1 MHRAYVYTQKQIH
14 ARSWRSS
21 VLMAIISIMMIQT
34 QLTSAVALQYEGGTS
49 HTFVGPSPPEG
60 QSYRYQWI
68 ASDGFPLVG
77 SDISFTWTAPDV
89 TEPTNITMSL
99 FVDSGAEGCT
109 NESQLELLIL
119 PKSNIR
125 IELECVRPN
134 PDGSYAAKFTYDNPD
149 DEIAIPKGD
158 YNRMDPA
165 PSSGSQPETFQH
177 GHHSF
182 TVNFDPKTPI
192 TWTLQ
197 GQQATA
203 TKESPSCSIGSPLV
217 VTKVADRTAA
227 YAGSIVTFTI
237 TVKNEGDE
245 EVNEVYLV
253 DTLSPGLI
261 YDYSGTQPKPVSVS
275 GSVLNWDLG
284 TLEPKESKVV
294 ILTAILDPGLCP
306 GQNIVSL
313 DTRATDYEREL
324 NVQAA
329 ERESSNILEIID
341 SLTMNKTKLEAKLK
355 SIMAHRDAF
364 NRTFGTIKSSIKTIG
379 NYTRNNYTNISTGEI
394 LTEELNA
401 TGFLVW
407 SEYFRPAKRDLLRT
421 EYGAGGE
428 VVSDFYDFMPTKE
441 TLKIEYD
448 TPDKGYKTYTV
459 RCYLTGDTLIITVD
473 PYGNVVSREYKK
485 TPGLPQIFGPLKNC
499 AKAYGIVGDT
509 PMESNEACVEI
520 VWSCQRPQPIS
531 ALRVTKVADHEIA
544 HEKEVVKYT
553 YTVQNTGETSIVTL
567 TLNDDKVGLVIFNEP
582 VDLDPGDTLTYYA
595 DYTVKREDAPSLRNT
610 VIASGTDENGRD
622 VISDPVQEE
631 VRIVEGCGLNKT
643 ASPKVVKPGD
653 YITYT
658 INWDRKDSY
667 KIVEY
672 FPSQVSF
679 ISASPPPSLGDNV
692 WIVSEPSG
700 TISIVVQV
708 ARDIGNTTFNM
719 GQGVTG
725 TGFVNVHNDIHT
737 NPVILTNKA
746 ALYDKNDVLLCTA
759 SYDVVVGPPQTSA
772 SLREHGSGN
781 YASEDVILY
790 HNSNRSVE
798 WNKSLKV
805 TYRPTSF
812 SLPGDRA
819 LNYATKWI
827 ERVLSKNYATGGST
841 KEEYTYATMIDR
853 EGYLKQDENG
863 STMITDTSFE
873 GVGRIGLLKKDVDM
887 NTTWNASQI
896 FESHDDYIGKFQ
908 IYQKFDEY
916 GKNVEF
922 ERSVNGTGYVAG
934 ARSIG
939 ISQRSYEVGT
949 GKFQSDEKISTVV
962 NYIAKDIALEHA
974 PTSYAYT
981 PNVSTASDLLWEE
994 GMWSKT
1000 PNSLISERFSSAQ
1013 SLQKEST
1020 AEGLSEMDTEAKAS
1034 GQADFRTIYK
1044 DLEST
1049 GIVNEVD
1056 MVERYSGDF
1065 AFKRMT
1071 RLTGVAKYNRPH
1083 LTLTK
1088 EANVDLLNT
1097 TFADY
1102 RITVT
1107 NNGDRVLGPVYV
1119 KDIFPE
1125 GTEYISSSLRP
1136 SELTD
1141 GYCTWTLVSL
1151 GIGSKAIIDLRLNIT
1166 KETANLVNRVQATGN
1181 SSKGWI
1187 TAGNFSAVKLNWLTC
1202 CPPQIFASKTARID
1216 PLDQKMV
1223 WYRLD
1228 IRNREEYSMVVFLR
1242 DLLPAGMQFINSSLE
1257 PSENN
1262 SRQISWTILD
1272 LGPGESKSIIY
1283 RARAAADGSYVNHVH
1298 IEAFSVDGPDSAAA
1312 DVTMQVDL
1320 GRGGYAKPSS
1330 SSGWQIPACFA
1341 LNCSDPIADTDWISC
1356 YVCGGGE
1363 QGNASFIP
1371 PCASCVDTGDDDL
1384 P

>member
-1 MHRAYVYTQKQIH
+1 MHRAYICSQKKIH

-21 VLMAIISIMMIQT
+21 ALMVIISLMMIQA
-34 QLTSAVALQYEGGTS
+34 QYPFAVALQYEGGSS

-68 ASDGFPLVG
+68 ASGGSPQSG

-99 FVDSGAEGCT
+99 LIDSGVEGCT

-134 PDGSYAAKFTYDNPD
+134 PDGSYAAKFTYDNPG
-149 DEIAIPKGD
+149 DEIFVQRGSD
-158 YNRMDPA
+158 NRMEPA
-165 PSSGSQPETFQH
+165 PLSGSQPETFQH

-182 TVNFDPKTPI
+182 TVNFDPKMPI
-192 TWTLQ
+192 TWTLE

-203 TKESPSCSIGSPLV
+203 SKDSPSCSIGSMLV
-217 VTKVADRTAA
+217 VTKVADHKAA
-227 YAGSIVTFTI
+227 YAGSTVTFTI

-253 DTLSPGLI
+253 DSLSPGLI
-261 YDYSGTQPKPVSVS
+261 YDYSGTQPKPASVS
-275 GSVLNWDLG
+275 GNLLNWNLG

-294 ILTAILDPGLCP
+294 ILTAIVDPGLCP
-306 GQNIVSL
+306 GQNIVTS
-313 DTRATDYEREL
+313 DTRAPENEIKL

-329 ERESSNILEIID
+329 ERRSSNLPQIID
-341 SLTMNKTKLEAKLK
+341 SLTRNKTKLEAKLK

-364 NRTFGTIKSSIKTIG
+364 NKTFGTIKSSIKTID
-379 NYTRNNYTNISTGEI
+379 NHTRNNYTNISTGEI
-394 LTEELNA
+394 LIEELNA

-407 SEYFRPAKRDLLRT
+407 SEYLRPAKRDLLRT
-421 EYGAGGE
+421 EYGTNGE
-428 VVSDFYDFMPTKE
+428 VLLDFYDFMPTKE

-459 RCYLTGDTLIITVD
+459 RYYVTGDTLIITVD

-485 TPGLPQIFGPLKNC
+485 TPGLPQISGPLKNC

-520 VWSCQRPQPIS
+520 AWSCQRPQPVS
-531 ALRVTKVADHEIA
+531 SLKVTKVADREVA
-544 HEKEVVKYT
+544 SEKDVIRYT
-553 YTVQNTGETSIVTL
+553 YTVQNTGETKIVTL
-567 TLNDDKVGLVIFNEP
+567 TLNDDKVGPVIFNEP
-582 VDLDPGDTLTYYA
+582 VDMDPGDTLTYFA
-595 DYTVKREDAPSLRNT
+595 DYTVKRQDAPSLRNV
-610 VIASGTDENGRD
+610 VIASGTDENGLD
-622 VISDPVQEE
+622 VISDPAQEE
-631 VRIVEGCGLNKT
+631 VRIIEGCGLNKT
-643 ASPKVVKPGD
+643 ASPKIVKPGD

-658 INWDRKDSY
+658 INWDRKDSH

-679 ISASPPPSLGDNV
+679 ISASPSPSLGDNV

-700 TISIVVQV
+700 TIVIVVQV
-708 ARDIGNTTFNM
+708 ARDIGNATFDM

-737 NPVILTNKA
+737 NSVILTNKA
-746 ALYDKNDVLLCTA
+746 ALYDKNNVLLCTA
-759 SYDVVVGPPQTSA
+759 SSDVFVGPPQTGA
-772 SLREHGSGN
+772 SLREHGSGK
-781 YASEDVILY
+781 YASEDVITY

-805 TYRPTSF
+805 TYKPTSF
-812 SLPGDRA
+812 SLPGNRA
-819 LNYATKWI
+819 VSYATKWI
-827 ERVLSKNYATGGST
+827 ERALSKNYATGGST

-853 EGYLKQDENG
+853 EGYLKQEENG

-873 GVGRIGLLKKDVDM
+873 GVGRIELLKKDADM

-896 FESHDDYIGKFQ
+896 FESQEDYIGKFQ
-908 IYQKFDEY
+908 VYQKFDEY
-916 GKNVEF
+916 GKNVEY
-922 ERSVNGTGYVAG
+922 EKSVNGTGYVAG
-934 ARSIG
+934 TRNIG
-939 ISQRSYEVGT
+939 VSQRSYEVGT
-949 GKFQSDEKISTVV
+949 GKYRSDEKISTVV
-962 NYIAKDIALEHA
+962 NYISKDITLEHA

-981 PNVSTASDLLWEE
+981 PYVSTASDLLWEE

-1020 AEGLSEMDTEAKAS
+1020 AEGLSQIDTEAKAV
-1034 GQADFRTIYK
+1034 GQADFRTVYK
-1044 DLEST
+1044 DLKST
-1049 GIVNEVD
+1049 SSVNEVD
-1056 MVERYSGDF
+1056 MAQRYSGDF

-1083 LTLTK
+1083 ITLTK
-1088 EANVDLLNT
+1088 DAHVDLLNT

-1228 IRNREEYSMVVFLR
+1228 IRNRESYSMVAFLR

-1262 SRQISWTILD
+1262 SNQISWTIMD

-1283 RARAAADGSYVNHVH
+1283 RARAAGDGTYANHVH
-1298 IEAFSVDGPDSAAA
+1298 IEAFSLDGPDSATA
-1312 DVTMQVDL
+1312 DVTMQVEL
-1320 GRGGYAKPSS
+1320 GREGSSKPSS
-1330 SSGWQIPACFA
+1330 SQGWQIPACFG
-1341 LNCSDPIADTDWISC
+1341 LNCSDLIADTDWISC
-1356 YVCGGGE
+1356 YVCGGSE
-1363 QGNASFIP
+1363 KGNASFVP

>member
-1 MHRAYVYTQKQIH
+1 
-14 ARSWRSS
+14 
-21 VLMAIISIMMIQT
+21 MMMVQA
-34 QLTSAVALQYEGGTS
+34 QLPFAVALQYEGGTS

-68 ASDGFPLVG
+68 ASGGFPLTG
-77 SDISFTWTAPDV
+77 SDISFKWTAPDV

-99 FVDSGAEGCT
+99 LVDSGVDGCT
-109 NESQLELLIL
+109 NESELKLLIL
-119 PKSNIR
+119 PKSDLR

-134 PDGSYAAKFTYDNPD
+134 PDGSYTAKFTYDNHD
-149 DEIAIPKGD
+149 DEIFIQKGED
-158 YNRMDPA
+158 NKMDPA
-165 PSSGSQPETFQH
+165 PLSGSQPETFQR

-182 TVNFDPKTPI
+182 TVNFDPKMPM
-192 TWTLQ
+192 TWTLK

-203 TKESPSCSIGSPLV
+203 SKDSPSCSIGSPLV
-217 VTKVADRTAA
+217 VTKVADHKVA
-227 YAGSIVTFTI
+227 YAGSTVTFTI

-253 DTLSPGLI
+253 DALSPGLV
-261 YDYSGTQPKPVSVS
+261 YEYSGTQPKPTSVN
-275 GSVLNWDLG
+275 GNVLNWNLG
-284 TLEPKESKVV
+284 MLEPKKSKVV
-294 ILTAILDPGLCP
+294 ILTAVVDPGLCP
-306 GQNIVSL
+306 GQDIVNSG
-313 DTRATDYEREL
+313 TSSTDNEREL
-324 NVQAA
+324 NVQAS
-329 ERESSNILEIID
+329 ERESSDLLQIID
-341 SLTMNKTKLEAKLK
+341 ALTRNKTKLEAKLK

-364 NRTFGTIKSSIKTIG
+364 NKTFGTIKSSTKIVG
-379 NYTRNNYTNISTGEI
+379 NYTQNNYTNISTGEI

-401 TGFLVW
+401 TDFLVW

-421 EYGAGGE
+421 EYGANGE

-459 RCYLTGDTLIITVD
+459 RCYVTGDTLIITVD

-485 TPGLPQIFGPLKNC
+485 TPGLPQISGPLKNC

-520 VWSCQRPQPIS
+520 AWSCQRPKPIS
-531 ALRVTKVADHEIA
+531 ALKVTKVADHEVA
-544 HEKEVVKYT
+544 SEKEVIRYT
-553 YTVQNTGETSIVTL
+553 YTVQNTGETKIVTL
-567 TLNDDKVGLVIFNEP
+567 TLNDDKVGMVIFDEP

-595 DYTVKREDAPSLRNT
+595 DYTVKEQDAPSLRNI
-610 VIASGTDENGRD
+610 VIASGTDENGED
-622 VISDPVQEE
+622 VTSDPAQEE
-631 VRIVEGCGLNKT
+631 VRIVEGCGLNKSS
-643 ASPKVVKPGD
+643 SPKVVRPGD

-667 KIVEY
+667 KIVEDY
-672 FPSQVSF
+672 PSQVSF
-679 ISASPPPSLGDNV
+679 VSAYPSPSLGDNV
-692 WIVSEPSG
+692 WIVSETSG
-700 TISIVVQV
+700 TIIIIAQV
-708 ARDIGNTTFNM
+708 AKNIGNTTFDM

-725 TGFVNVHNDIHT
+725 TGFVNVHNDVHT
-737 NPVILTNKA
+737 KQVTLTNKA
-746 ALYDKNDVLLCTA
+746 ALYDKDNALLCTA
-759 SYDVVVGPPQTSA
+759 SSDVNVGPPQTSTF
-772 SLREHGSGN
+772 LREHGSGN

-805 TYRPTSF
+805 TYKPTSF
-812 SLPGDRA
+812 TLPGNKA

-827 ERVLSKNYATGGST
+827 ERALSKNYATGGST

-873 GVGRIGLLKKDVDM
+873 GVGSIGLLKKDADM
-887 NTTWNASQI
+887 NTTWNSSLI
-896 FESHDDYIGKFQ
+896 FESQEDYIGKFQ
-908 IYQKFDEY
+908 IHQKFDEY
-916 GKNVEF
+916 GKNVEL
-922 ERSVNGTGYVAG
+922 EREVNGTGYVAG
-934 ARSIG
+934 ARNIG

-949 GKFQSDEKISTVV
+949 GKYRSDEKISTVV

-974 PTSYAYT
+974 PTSFAYT
-981 PNVSTASDLLWEE
+981 PRVSTASDLLWEE

-1020 AEGLSEMDTEAKAS
+1020 AKGLSEMDTEAKAV

-1044 DLEST
+1044 DLDSGQQT
-1049 GIVNEVD
+1049 SSVDEVD
-1056 MVERYSGDF
+1056 MAERYSGDF

-1071 RLTGVAKYNRPH
+1071 RLTGIAKYNRPH
-1083 LTLTK
+1083 ITLTK
-1088 EANVDLLNT
+1088 DANVDLLNT

-1102 RITVT
+1102 RITVI
-1107 NNGDRVLGPVYV
+1107 NNGDHVLGPVYV

-1125 GTEYISSSLRP
+1125 KTEYISSSLRP
-1136 SELTD
+1136 SELTAD
-1141 GYCTWTLVSL
+1141 GATWTLVSL

-1166 KETANLVNRVQATGN
+1166 QETANLVNRVQATGN

-1187 TAGNFSAVKLNWLTC
+1187 TAGNFSAVKLHWLTC
-1202 CPPQIFASKTARID
+1202 CPPQIFASKTAKID
-1216 PLDQKMV
+1216 SLDPHVV

-1228 IRNREEYSMVVFLR
+1228 LSNRERYGMVAFLR

-1257 PSENN
+1257 PSENDSN
-1262 SRQISWTILD
+1262 QITWTILD

-1283 RARAAADGSYVNHVH
+1283 RARAAGDGTYVNHVH
-1298 IEAFSVDGPDSAAA
+1298 IEAFSVDGPDFAAA
-1312 DVTMQVDL
+1312 DVTMQVDV
-1320 GRGGYAKPSS
+1320 GRGGSAKPSYS
-1330 SSGWQIPACFA
+1330 SDWQVPECFG
-1341 LNCSDPIADTDWISC
+1341 LNCSEQIADADWMPC
-1356 YVCGGGE
+1356 YACWGSE

>member
-1 MHRAYVYTQKQIH
+1 MHRTYICSQKMIH
-14 ARSWRSS
+14 ARSWQSS
-21 VLMAIISIMMIQT
+21 VLIAIISMIMIQA
-34 QLTSAVALQYEGGTS
+34 QLAFAASLQYEGGTS

-60 QSYRYQWI
+60 QSYSYQWI
-68 ASDGFPLVG
+68 ASGGFPQAG

-89 TEPTNITMSL
+89 TEPTNITL
-99 FVDSGAEGCT
+99 GLLVDSGVEGCT
-109 NESQLELLIL
+109 NQSQLELLIM

-134 PDGSYAAKFTYDNPD
+134 PDGSYAAKFTYDNPG
-149 DEIAIPKGD
+149 DEIFIQRGD
-158 YNRMDPA
+158 DNEMVPV
-165 PSSGSQPETFQH
+165 PLSSLQPETFQH
-177 GHHSF
+177 GRHSF
-182 TVNFDPKTPI
+182 TVNFDPKMPI
-192 TWTLQ
+192 TWTLL

-203 TKESPSCSIGSPLV
+203 SKDSPSCSIGSPMV
-217 VTKVADRTAA
+217 VTKVADRTMA
-227 YAGSIVTFTI
+227 YPGSTVTFTI

-253 DTLSPGLI
+253 DSLSPGLI
-261 YDYSGTQPKPVSVS
+261 YDHSGTQPKPESVS
-275 GSVLNWDLG
+275 GNVLNWNLG
-284 TLEPKESKVV
+284 TLLPMESKVV
-294 ILTAILDPGLCP
+294 ILTAVVDPGLCP
-306 GQNIVSL
+306 GRNIVSS
-313 DTRATDYEREL
+313 DTSTTDKEREL
-324 NVQAA
+324 KVQAA
-329 ERESSNILEIID
+329 ERESSNLPKIID
-341 SLTMNKTKLEAKLK
+341 ALARNKTKLEAKLK
-355 SIMAHRDAF
+355 SITAHRDAF
-364 NRTFGTIKSSIKTIG
+364 NKTYGTIKSSTKIIG
-379 NYTRNNYTNISTGEI
+379 NYTLNNYTNISTGEI

-407 SEYFRPAKRDLLRT
+407 SEYYRPDKRDLLRT
-421 EYGAGGE
+421 EYGANGE

-459 RCYLTGDTLIITVD
+459 RYWVTGDTLIITVD

-485 TPGLPQIFGPLKNC
+485 TPGLPQIYGPLKNC

-509 PMESNEACVEI
+509 PMESKEACVEMA
-520 VWSCQRPQPIS
+520 WSCQHPPPIS
-531 ALRVTKVADHEIA
+531 ALKVTKVADREVA
-544 HEKEVVKYT
+544 SEKDVIRYT
-553 YTVQNTGETSIVTL
+553 YTVQNTGETKIVTL
-567 TLNDDKVGLVIFNEP
+567 TLNDDKVGIVIFNEP
-582 VDLDPGDTLTYYA
+582 VDLDPGETLTYRA
-595 DYTVKREDAPSLRNT
+595 DYIVKREDMPSLRNI

-622 VISDPVQEE
+622 VISDPVEEE
-631 VRIVEGCGLNKT
+631 VRIIEGCGLNKT

-658 INWDRKDSY
+658 INWDRKDSN

-672 FPSQVSF
+672 YPSQVSF
-679 ISASPPPSLGDNV
+679 ISASPSPSLGDNV

-700 TISIVVQV
+700 TIIIVAQV
-708 ARDIGNTTFNM
+708 AKNIGNATFDM

-725 TGFVNVHNDIHT
+725 TGFVNVHNDIQT
-737 NPVILTNKA
+737 KPVILTNKA
-746 ALYDKNDVLLCTA
+746 ALYDKNNVLLCTA
-759 SYDVVVGPPQTSA
+759 SSDVFVGPPQTSA

-781 YASEDVILY
+781 YASEDVIKY

-805 TYRPTSF
+805 TYKPTSF
-812 SLPGDRA
+812 SLPGNRS

-827 ERVLSKNYATGGST
+827 ERALSKNYATGGST
-841 KEEYTYATMIDR
+841 KEEYTYATAIDR

-863 STMITDTSFE
+863 SLMITDTSFE
-873 GVGRIGLLKKDVDM
+873 GVGRIGLLKKDADM
-887 NTTWNASQI
+887 NTTWNSSQI
-896 FESHDDYIGKFQ
+896 FQSQDDYIGKFQ
-908 IYQKFDEY
+908 LYQKFDEY
-916 GKNVEF
+916 GKNVEY
-922 ERSVNGTGYVAG
+922 EKSVNGTGYVAG
-934 ARSIG
+934 ARNIG
-939 ISQRSYEVGT
+939 VSQRSYEVGT
-949 GKFQSDEKISTVV
+949 GKYQNHEKISTVV

-981 PNVSTASDLLWEE
+981 PYVSIASDLLWEE

-1013 SLQKEST
+1013 SLQKESR
-1020 AEGLSEMDTEAKAS
+1020 AEGLSEMDTEAKVV

-1049 GIVNEVD
+1049 SSVNEVD
-1056 MVERYSGDF
+1056 MAKRYSGDF

-1083 LTLTK
+1083 ITLTK
-1088 EANVDLLNT
+1088 DANVDLLNN

-1102 RITVT
+1102 RITVI
-1107 NNGDRVLGPVYV
+1107 NNGDHVLGPVYV

-1141 GYCTWTLVSL
+1141 DGATWMLLSL

-1166 KETANLVNRVQATGN
+1166 QETANLVNRVQATGN
-1181 SSKGWI
+1181 SSRGWV
-1187 TAGNFSAVKLNWLTC
+1187 TAGNFSAVKLHWLTC

-1216 PLDQKMV
+1216 PLDQKVV
-1223 WYRLD
+1223 WYRIDL
-1228 IRNREEYSMVVFLR
+1228 RNRERYSMVVFLK

-1262 SRQISWTILD
+1262 SNQITWTILD
-1272 LGPGESKSIIY
+1272 LGPGESRSIIY
-1283 RARAAADGSYVNHVH
+1283 RARAAGDGTYANHVH
-1298 IEAFSVDGPDSAAA
+1298 IEAFSLDGPDSATA

-1320 GRGGYAKPSS
+1320 GKGGSEKPSPS
-1330 SSGWQIPACFA
+1330 SEWQIPACFG
-1341 LNCSDPIADTDWISC
+1341 LNCIEQIADTDWISC

-1363 QGNASFIP
+1363 QGNASFVP
-1371 PCASCVDTGDDDL
+1371 SCASCVDTGDDDL